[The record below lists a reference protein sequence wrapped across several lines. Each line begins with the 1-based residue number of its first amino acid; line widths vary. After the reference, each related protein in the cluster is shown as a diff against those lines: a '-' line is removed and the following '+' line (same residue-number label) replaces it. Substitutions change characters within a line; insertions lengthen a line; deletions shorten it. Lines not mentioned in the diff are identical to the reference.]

1 MNFRPEAVMRGRLL
15 LLIAL
20 SMVPAAAPE
29 AALAQFSPGGVIGTV
44 TAPLRHMFGRF
55 GHFPRH
61 RAREARSQRAAA
73 APPASQQTS
82 SPFGVV
88 GPAAWPTAY
97 VDVVGYTFWPA
108 DYAEQVRGRG
118 FDVIA
123 ESIAPQDAPRSARV
137 ATTGTAVPSEAAT
150 EACNEPADSQG
161 KWPASRIEQTSQI
174 SNAQHDM
181 LDKLQVALQQAAT
194 TIRDS
199 CRDTTSMAPRE
210 RLHMLVQQL
219 WAVRDADTFV
229 RAPLRAFYDSLNETQ
244 KAAFVNQPQP
254 TLSPDARTANAD
266 MGRRAQACAAR
277 TIGDSERM
285 IKRIEQTIR
294 PTKQQS
300 AGLETLRKTSS
311 DMAKLLTASCAQP
324 VPTDPLGRLDDA
336 ASQLIRMNYAATSME
351 IALNGFYAQLDDQQ
365 KAKFNSLGR

>member
-1 MNFRPEAVMRGRLL
+1 MNFRPEAIMRGRLL

-20 SMVPAAAPE
+20 LVAPAATPE
-29 AALAQFSPGGVIGTV
+29 PALAQFSPGGVIGAV

-61 RAREARSQRAAA
+61 RAREARSQRTAAA
-73 APPASQQTS
+73 SPTSQQTP
-82 SPFGVV
+82 SPFGMA

-97 VDVVGYTFWPA
+97 ADVVGYTFWPA
-108 DYAEQVRGRG
+108 DYAEQVRSRG

-123 ESIAPQDAPRSARV
+123 ESIAPQDVPRSARV
-137 ATTGTAVPSEAAT
+137 ATTGGAVPSEAAI
-150 EACNEPADSQG
+150 EACNEPADTQA
-161 KWPASRIEQTSQI
+161 KWPASRIEQATQM

-181 LDKLQVALQQAAT
+181 LDKLQVALQQT
-194 TIRDS
+194 SVTIRDG
-199 CRDTTSMAPRE
+199 CRDTTTMAPRE
-210 RLHMLVQQL
+210 RLHILVQQL
-219 WAVRDADTFV
+219 WAVRDAGTFV
-229 RAPLRAFYDSLNETQ
+229 RAPMRAFYDSLSETQ
-244 KAAFVNQPQP
+244 KAAFANQPQP
-254 TLSPDARTANAD
+254 TLSRDARTANAD
-266 MGRRAQACAAR
+266 MGQQAQACAAR

-294 PTKQQS
+294 PTKQQRT
-300 AGLETLRKTSS
+300 GLETLRKTSS

-336 ASQLIRMNYAATSME
+336 ASQLTRMNYAATSME